1 MASTLAPQVW
11 ISAVDPIVAAATGS
25 TGSADYTS
33 LFSSDANW
41 PVTSAGTEVF
51 KISTQFAANASD
63 SDLETV
69 INFLKQHH
77 IMLALE
83 GLMIPSGPGGIG
95 NNVEGYSAPGTMA
108 AVAQRIARLGGDLSY
123 VAMDEPLYY
132 GHQDAGA
139 NAAEELISQVAQQ
152 VATSV
157 AAIRAV
163 FPYVKVGDIEPVPET
178 KDINQWAVAFHQAT
192 GQRLAFM
199 DADVQWG
206 PGWQPNLDV
215 FAKGLVQAQVPL
227 GVIYNGAATDPSAA
241 DWEATAVQ
249 RFSEIETD
257 PLLRPVQAIIQT
269 WTAQPTDV
277 GPESSLG
284 TLTNS
289 CTHLSQR
296 RPIAA

>member
-1 MASTLAPQVW
+1 
-11 ISAVDPIVAAATGS
+11 
-25 TGSADYTS
+25 
-33 LFSSDANW
+33 
-41 PVTSAGTEVF
+41 
-51 KISTQFAANASD
+51 
-63 SDLETV
+63 
-69 INFLKQHH
+69 
-77 IMLALE
+77 
-83 GLMIPSGPGGIG
+83 
-95 NNVEGYSAPGTMA
+95 MA
-108 AVAQRIARLGGDLSY
+108 AVAQRIARLGVTFLTSRWTSRFI
-123 VAMDEPLYY
+123 MDTSTLARMQQRSRFRRSPS
-132 GHQDAGA
+132 
-139 NAAEELISQVAQQ
+139 NA
-152 VATSV
+152 SV

-241 DWEATAVQ
+241 DREATAVQ

-277 GPESSLG
+277 GPESSLDTSRILHSPISAAPSLLREATGSAAAAAVSPPELARAWAATG
-284 TLTNS
+284 TTVS
-289 CTHLSQR
+289 AQDS
-296 RPIAA
+296 ASA